1 MANEVRLIDANALIE
16 KAYWHGERPDP
27 GNIYPD
33 GVGAV
38 DVSDIED
45 APTIDP
51 ESLRPKGRWVMTV
64 YTTTS
69 KRGRVISNRRYACSE
84 CGYGNGRKRSNFCP
98 NCGADMTDS
107 KGEVNK

>member
-51 ESLRPKGRWVMTV
+51 ESLRPKGRWV
-64 YTTTS
+64 YDE
-69 KRGRVISNRRYACSE
+69 GNLEWACSE
-84 CGYGNGRKRSNFCP
+84 CLCMYNAGYKTYIDGKLYRPKKEARQCQ
-98 NCGADMTDS
+98 
-107 KGEVNK
+107 K

>member
-1 MANEVRLIDANALIE
+1 MTNEVRLIDADALIE

-51 ESLRPKGRWVMTV
+51 ESLRPKGRWGVHRESEISKTV
-64 YTTTS
+64 YCTNCWAEFY
-69 KRGRVISNRRYACSE
+69 IH
-84 CGYGNGRKRSNFCP
+84 RKGEVQIDTQPYCP
-98 NCGADMTDS
+98 NCGAKME
-107 KGEVNK
+107 G

>member
-16 KAYWHGERPDP
+16 KSYWHGERPDP

-33 GVGAV
+33 GVEAV

-51 ESLRPKGRWVMTV
+51 ESLRPKGRWER
-64 YTTTS
+64 S
-69 KRGRVISNRRYACSE
+69 IFADDFHRCSE
-84 CGYGNGRKRSNFCP
+84 CSSVWSRTSNYCP
-98 NCGADMTDS
+98 NCGADMRE
-107 KGEVNK
+107 G